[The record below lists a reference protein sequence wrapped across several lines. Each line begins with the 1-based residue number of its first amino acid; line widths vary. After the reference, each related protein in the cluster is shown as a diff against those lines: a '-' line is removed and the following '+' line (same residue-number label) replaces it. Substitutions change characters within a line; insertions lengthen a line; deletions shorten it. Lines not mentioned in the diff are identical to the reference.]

1 MSLIKTDNNYTLP
14 DGNVLINFSGGRTS
28 GMMLHH
34 ILEANGGLP
43 DRVQVIFANT
53 GREMP
58 ETLDFVAECGER
70 WGIDIK
76 WIEYRPDLTESP
88 HRHSYVLVD
97 RESASVDGEPF
108 RAALERKHWML
119 PNAVGR
125 SCTKDLK
132 LDPVRK
138 HLSHDMGWKAWAR
151 TLGIRAD
158 EPSRIKPSRWKTR
171 PNWYPLADAGLTVR
185 DVNEFWRAQP
195 FDLRLP
201 TNNGTTWLG
210 NCDGCFLKS
219 EAKRARLAREYPKRF
234 EWWVNIERL
243 ATEKRGRKGGRDM
256 TFRDGQPYSQLGK
269 YVQRQGD
276 WIFDTEDALCQRDGG
291 ECTDI

>member
-43 DRVQVIFANT
+43 DRVKVVFANT

-58 ETLDFVAECGER
+58 ETLDFVQECSER
-70 WGIDIK
+70 WDVPIV
-76 WIEYRPDLTESP
+76 WVEYDNVPDPSRPAG
-88 HRHSYVLVD
+88 HWFKVVD
-97 RESASVDGEPF
+97 HKTAARDGEPF
-108 RAALERKHWML
+108 IAQIEARRWRL
-119 PNAVGR
+119 PNAAGR
-125 SCTKDLK
+125 WCTGKLK
-132 LDPVRK
+132 MNTVRQLLIYTHK
-138 HLSHDMGWKAWAR
+138 WRKWSRA
-151 TLGIRAD
+151 LGIRAC
-158 EPSRIKPSRWKTR
+158 EPRRIKPSAWKGR
-171 PNWYPLADAGLTVR
+171 PNWFPIFDAGHTVEN
-185 DVNEFWRAQP
+185 VNDFWKAQP
-195 FDLRLP
+195 FDLKLK

-219 EAKRARLAREYPKRF
+219 EASRARLAREYPERF
-234 EWWVNIERL
+234 QWWVDV
-243 ATEKRGRKGGRDM
+243 EKRAQAERGPSM
-256 TFRDGQPYSQLGK
+256 TFQRGKTYESLGE
-269 YVQRQGD
+269 YVGRQGD